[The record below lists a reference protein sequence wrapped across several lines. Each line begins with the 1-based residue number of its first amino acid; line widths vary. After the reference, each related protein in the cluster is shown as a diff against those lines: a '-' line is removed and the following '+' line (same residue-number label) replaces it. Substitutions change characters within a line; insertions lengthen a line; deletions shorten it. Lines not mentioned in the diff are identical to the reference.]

1 MEHWNLDIIGYW
13 IIVTACLIEKDLKL
27 SPGPPKFLKLLP
39 CLYLSI
45 GQVWW
50 LNDLWFKGYIQKCND
65 TYTNTHHDVT
75 DLVNHGMVWNT
86 KTWISWE
93 WNKTFLQN
101 KKIPYPVT
109 YMAHF

>member
-13 IIVTACLIEKDLKL
+13 IIATACLIEKDLKL

-65 TYTNTHHDVT
+65 TYTKYSSWRHRFGKSWDGLKYKNLNILRMEQNVS
-75 DLVNHGMVWNT
+75 T
-86 KTWISWE
+86 K
-93 WNKTFLQN
+93 
-101 KKIPYPVT
+101 
-109 YMAHF
+109 